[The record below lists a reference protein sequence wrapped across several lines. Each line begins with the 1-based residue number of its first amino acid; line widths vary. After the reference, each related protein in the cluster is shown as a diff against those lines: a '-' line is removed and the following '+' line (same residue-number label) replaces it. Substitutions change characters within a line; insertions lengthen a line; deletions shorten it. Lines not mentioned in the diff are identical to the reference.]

1 MTYENAQYLNDQDG
15 NPSGIRIEINGVVSF
30 VPLASG
36 NTDYD
41 KIMALVAE
49 GQLTIQDAP
58 APPAPIIPTKHQ
70 PTRIELMSRLEELK
84 AQIEALSQ
92 EKISHGPD

>member
-1 MTYENAQYLNDQDG
+1 MTYTNAQYRNDQTG
-15 NPSGIRIEINGVVSF
+15 NPTGISVEINGVASF
-30 VPLASG
+30 VPIAQG

-41 KIMALVAE
+41 KIMALVAA